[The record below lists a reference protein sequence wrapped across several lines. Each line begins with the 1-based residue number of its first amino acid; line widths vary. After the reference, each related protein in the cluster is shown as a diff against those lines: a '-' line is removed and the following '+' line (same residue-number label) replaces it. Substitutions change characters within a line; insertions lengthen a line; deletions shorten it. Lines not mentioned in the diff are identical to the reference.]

1 VAIDWWV
8 TAEPVDAACP
18 ACANVGPHPIRAVID
33 EAAFPLLACVGCGTA
48 FWAQRHTADYLAP
61 TTRSW
66 MYYRAELEDSM
77 DAPFRDLETLS
88 VAASIAFS
96 GRDRLTFVD
105 VGCGVGFA
113 ADMARHIYGW
123 DAIGIDP
130 GDVSAFAANEWAMPT
145 TTGTFPTDY
154 QGQAPELL
162 FCSEVIEH
170 VENPLQFLQDLH
182 SGMAPESLLL
192 LTTPPAELIAPTT
205 EADELMQVLF
215 LGEHL
220 QYFSADGLT
229 LLLARAGFELQGIH
243 IHEARRSV
251 LASKGHVP
259 HIGWPSPMLDD
270 SRMRGYLLER
280 NLTAPPLVRVFGSRA
295 YAMAVN
301 QGDLA
306 ESNDLWRGISRAYES
321 VMQQP
326 VTPRAVEHAADA
338 VRSRY
343 IDSVDQYP
351 ANLALISYLRGMHL
365 LLQGGAHAET
375 LDWLRAADSL
385 ARAWEDGR
393 QQFNPIS
400 PRDGHLRVI
409 PLWVSQQIPVAL
421 QCRSDHLGTELQI
434 ARGRIDE
441 LERFIAE
448 LGQSGEVSSA
458 KIEQLVSAWELTDNQ
473 RHLEEIRE
481 KARGLRD
488 QLSEAQMRRD
498 HLGEELAREHERYRA
513 ILNSRSMQWGM
524 AVTAPVRNWRSAGRI
539 RPVVIA
545 EPATQEPVAAD
556 AAVVPES
563 KFAPVNVQID
573 LAPITQTAGIKVA
586 LIAGW
591 DARGQ
596 ISSATA
602 HLARGF
608 ADAGFAPVL
617 VSSKSHDPDWISLN
631 ESRLRETFHAVLSA
645 DHTARDF
652 RSWQIAFD
660 SLDGLA
666 DASELILANDSV
678 VGAFFDPGNF
688 LAALTQPGVDVRGA
702 LESHGPVPHLQS
714 WLLWF
719 GPRVMA
725 DRALQRY
732 LSRYEP
738 GLTKRELIESMEIP
752 LAFWFGQQGYEVNA
766 VISALS
772 TATAQSNPATE
783 RWQRLLEMGLPYIKR
798 ELLTNAEL
806 AARFP
811 RDQLTQTLENFATDV
826 DVNELIDE
834 SLRQMG

>member
-8 TAEPVDAACP
+8 TAEPVEAACP
-18 ACANVGPHPIRAVID
+18 ACENVGPHSIRAVID
-33 EAAFPLLACVGCGTA
+33 EAASPLLTCVGCASA
-48 FWAQRHTADYLAP
+48 FWAQRNSADYLAP
-61 TTRSW
+61 TSRAW

-77 DAPFRDLETLS
+77 DAPFRDLEALS
-88 VAASIAFS
+88 AAASIVFA
-96 GRDRLTFVD
+96 GRDQLTFVD
-105 VGCGVGFA
+105 VGSGVGFA
-113 ADMARHIYGW
+113 ADMAQHIYGW

-130 GDVSAFAANEWAMPT
+130 GDVSAFAANEWAMAT

-154 QGQAPELL
+154 QGKAPELL

-170 VENPLQFLQDLH
+170 VENPVQFLRDLY
-182 SGMAPESLLL
+182 SGMASESLLL
-192 LTTPPAELIAPTT
+192 LTTPTVELIAPTT
-205 EADELMQVLF
+205 DSDELMQVLF

-220 QYFSADGLT
+220 QYFSVAALKSR
-229 LLLARAGFELQGIH
+229 LVQAGFELQGIH
-243 IHEARRSV
+243 THEARRSV
-251 LASKGHVP
+251 LASKGQVP
-259 HIGWPSPMLDD
+259 HVGWPAQQPDP
-270 SRMRGYLLER
+270 SRMRSYLLER
-280 NLTAPPLVRVFGSRA
+280 NLTAPPLVRIFGSRA

-326 VTPRAVEHAADA
+326 VTPKAAEHAADA

-343 IDSVDQYP
+343 VDSVDQFP
-351 ANLALISYLRGMHL
+351 ANLAFISYLRAMHL

-375 LDWLRAADSL
+375 LEWLRAADSL

-393 QQFNPIS
+393 QQFSPLS
-400 PRDGHLRVI
+400 PRDGHLRMI

-421 QCRSDHLGTELQI
+421 ERRADHLGTELQL

-441 LERFIAE
+441 LERFVGE
-448 LGQSGEVSSA
+448 LVQSGEVSTT
-458 KIEQLVSAWELTDNQ
+458 KFEQLVSAWELADNQ
-473 RHLEEIRE
+473 RHLDDIRE
-481 KARGLRD
+481 QTRTLRHR
-488 QLSEAQMRRD
+488 LSEAQMRRD
-498 HLGEELAREHERYRA
+498 HLGEELTREHERYHA
-513 ILNSRSMQWGM
+513 TLQSRSMQWGM

-545 EPATQEPVAAD
+545 EPATQEPIAAD

-573 LAPITQTAGIKVA
+573 LAPITQTAGLKVA

-596 ISSATA
+596 ISAATT

-617 VSSKSHDPDWISLN
+617 VSSKGHDSDWISLN
-631 ESRLRETFHAVLSA
+631 ESQLRETFHAVLSA

-666 DASELILANDSV
+666 DASELILVNDSV
-678 VGAFFDPGNF
+678 IGAFFDPSDF

-738 GLTKRELIESMEIP
+738 GLTKRELIESMEVP

-766 VISALS
+766 AGNGSAVHQAR
-772 TATAQSNPATE
+772 TAN
-783 RWQRLLEMGLPYIKR
+783 
-798 ELLTNAEL
+798 
-806 AARFP
+806 
-811 RDQLTQTLENFATDV
+811 
-826 DVNELIDE
+826 
-834 SLRQMG
+834 

>member
-1 VAIDWWV
+1 VAINWWV
-8 TAEPVDAACP
+8 TAEPVEAACP

-66 MYYRAELEDSM
+66 MCYRAELEDSM
-77 DAPFRDLETLS
+77 DAPFRDLEVLNAVAS
-88 VAASIAFS
+88 VAFG
-96 GRDRLTFVD
+96 GRKDLTFVD
-105 VGCGVGFA
+105 VGSGVGFA
-113 ADMARHIYGW
+113 ADMAQRIYGW
-123 DAIGIDP
+123 DAVGLDP
-130 GDVSAFAANEWAMPT
+130 GDVSIFAANEWAMPT
-145 TTGTFPTDY
+145 TTGTFPSDY

-170 VENPLQFLQDLH
+170 VENPLQFLQDLY

-192 LTTPPAELIAPTT
+192 LTTPPVELVAPTT
-205 EADELMQVLF
+205 DPDELMQVLF

-220 QYFSADGLT
+220 QYFSVDGLSS
-229 LLLARAGFELQGIH
+229 LLARAGFELQGIH

-259 HIGWPSPMLDD
+259 HIGWPSLLPDD
-270 SRMRGYLLER
+270 SRMRVYLLER
-280 NLTAPPLVRVFGSRA
+280 NLTAPPHVRVFGSRA

-326 VTPRAVEHAADA
+326 VTPKAVEKAAAA

-365 LLQGGAHAET
+365 LLQGGTDAET

-385 ARAWEDGR
+385 ACAWEDGR
-393 QQFNPIS
+393 QRFNPLS

-409 PLWVSQQIPVAL
+409 PVWVSQQIPVAL
-421 QCRSDHLGTELQI
+421 ERRADHLGTELRL
-434 ARGRIDE
+434 ARGRIEE
-441 LERFIAE
+441 LERFVAE
-448 LGQSGEVSSA
+448 LVQSGKVSSA
-458 KIEQLVSAWELTDNQ
+458 KIEQLVTAWEVADHQ
-473 RHLEEIRE
+473 RHLKDIRE
-481 KARGLRD
+481 QTRQLRHR
-488 QLSEAQMRRD
+488 LSEAQMRRD
-498 HLGEELAREHERYRA
+498 HLGEELTREHERYNA
-513 ILNSRSMQWGM
+513 ILQSRSMQWGM

-545 EPATQEPVAAD
+545 EPATQEPIAAD
-556 AAVVPES
+556 AEVVPES

-573 LAPITQTAGIKVA
+573 LAPVTPTAGMKVA

-596 ISSATA
+596 ISSATT
-602 HLARGF
+602 HLAQGF
-608 ADAGFAPVL
+608 ANAGFAPVL

-631 ESRLRETFHAVLSA
+631 EGQLRETFHAVLSA

-678 VGAFFDPGNF
+678 VGAFFDPSDF

-702 LESHGPVPHLQS
+702 LESHSPVPHLQS

-738 GLTKRELIESMEIP
+738 GLTKRELIESMEVP

-806 AARFP
+806 VQRFP
-811 RDQLTQTLENFATDV
+811 RDQIAQTLERVAIDV